1 MLQKKHYDFATKRI
15 IKVKPARCIQHNHCL
30 IIILFIA
37 HIDTK
42 RRYIYVIAAL
52 VKSLADVPEQIWHAL
67 ENHRYL
73 HASRLYIL
81 AKKVHEYL
89 DQEKERSTIDI
100 EVAFPVIQRQW
111 DAVSAFE
118 PQIIQRST
126 HYLRVSEQTTEVFL
140 NE

>member
-1 MLQKKHYDFATKRI
+1 MLRKKHYNCATKRI
-15 IKVKPARCIQHNHCL
+15 IKVNPIWYIHHNHCL
-30 IIILFIA
+30 IRTLSIA

-89 DQEKERSTIDI
+89 DQEKKRSTIDI

-111 DAVSAFE
+111 DAVSAFG

-140 NE
+140 SG